1 MTGMLLSNRFV
12 ATFGKQLD
20 EVAQRVRLAPAI
32 VHLPDA
38 AQAQLSPAEYDQIE
52 LAFLTRDWRFSRDNL
67 YPKFCA
73 AMMTAKNLKWVHF
86 TSTAIDQHPFLPALI
101 ARGVKLT
108 TSAGTNGEP
117 VSQTAIAGLLMLAR
131 RFPVWLDAQRRH
143 AWEPMRGD
151 KVPVDLRGQ
160 TVMVVG
166 LGNIGMP
173 VARFCRA
180 LGMHVIGIRR
190 SPKRAEDPL
199 DEIYPPAKLAE
210 LLPRCQWLVLACP
223 HTKETRHLLN
233 AGTLEKL
240 PRGAAL
246 INVARGG
253 VADEPAV
260 IEALKS
266 GQLGCAHLD
275 VFEKEPLPAES
286 PLWDL
291 PNVILTPHNASASS
305 GNDRRGAEMF
315 LSNLEKWARGEP
327 MQNEQHE

>member
-1 MTGMLLSNRFV
+1 MTGMLLSKGFV
-12 ATFGKQLD
+12 ASFGKPLS
-20 EVAQRVRLAPAI
+20 EVARRAGLTLHILHLPDDAQQRLAPA
-32 VHLPDA
+32 DC
-38 AQAQLSPAEYDQIE
+38 DRIE
-52 LAFLTRDWRFSRDNL
+52 VTFLTRDIRFSAHYKTFGDTL
-67 YPKFCA
+67 IA
-73 AMMTAKNLKWVHF
+73 AKNLKWVHF
-86 TSTAIDQHPFLPALI
+86 TSTAIDQHPFLPPLL

-117 VSQTAIAGLLMLAR
+117 VAQTAITGLLMLAR
-131 RFPVWLDAQRRH
+131 GFPAWLDAQRRH

-151 KVPVDLRGQ
+151 QVPADLRGQ

-166 LGNIGMP
+166 LGNIGLP

-190 SPKRAEDPL
+190 SPKRPDDPL
-199 DEIYPPAKLAE
+199 DEIHAPAKFTE

-223 HTKETRHLLN
+223 HNKETHHLLN
-233 AGTLEKL
+233 AGTLAKL

-253 VADEPAV
+253 LVDEPAV
-260 IEALKS
+260 IAALTS

-275 VFEKEPLPAES
+275 VFEKEPLPADS

-315 LSNLEKWARGEP
+315 LSNLEQWARGEP
-327 MQNEQHE
+327 LQNEHRE

>member
-1 MTGMLLSNRFV
+1 MTGMLLSKGFV
-12 ATFGKQLD
+12 ASFGKQLTELARRAGLALNILHLPD
-20 EVAQRVRLAPAI
+20 DAQQRLAPA
-32 VHLPDA
+32 DC
-38 AQAQLSPAEYDQIE
+38 DRIE
-52 LAFLTRDWRFSRDNL
+52 ITFLTRDLRFSEHYKTFGDTL
-67 YPKFCA
+67 IA
-73 AMMTAKNLKWVHF
+73 AQNLKWVHF
-86 TSTAIDQHPFLPALI
+86 TSTAIDQHPFLPPLL

-117 VSQTAIAGLLMLAR
+117 VAQTAITALLMLAR
-131 RFPVWLDAQRRH
+131 GFPAWLDAQRRH

-151 KVPVDLRGQ
+151 KVPADLRGQ

-166 LGNIGMP
+166 LGNIGLP

-190 SPKRAEDPL
+190 SPQRPDDPL
-199 DEIYPPAKLAE
+199 DEIHAPAKLAE

-223 HTKETRHLLN
+223 HNKETHHLVN
-233 AGTLEKL
+233 AATLAKL

-253 VADEPAV
+253 VVDEPAV
-260 IEALKS
+260 IAALRS

-275 VFEKEPLPAES
+275 VFEKEPLPADS

-327 MQNEQHE
+327 LQNEHRE